1 MENNN
6 IDEEIKKED
15 LADVRARIH
24 YEVGVAVHKEI
35 NGDNKNLSLDELI
48 AKKRRL
54 ETLKKIALNEYVL
67 HGDVTLEDFRRK
79 KRF

>member
-24 YEVGVAVHKEI
+24 YEVGVSVHKEI
-35 NGDNKNLSLDELI
+35 NCDNKNLSLDELI
-48 AKKRRL
+48 AKKRKL
-54 ETLKKIALNEYVL
+54 EALKKIALNEYVL
-67 HGDVTLEDFRRK
+67 HGDVTPEDFRRG